1 MSDLYAFLN
10 PIETEEEKEVIV
22 SKRFVGKDGKP
33 QPFRI
38 KSLTQADNERITKA
52 ATRVYK
58 ENGQRME
65 KLDSVD
71 FGRRMVLEATIF
83 PNFADKALCERYKT
97 LDPAEV
103 PGKMLRAGE
112 YATLLRVIM
121 DFSGFNQDL
130 GAMEDA
136 AKN

>member
-38 KSLTQADNERITKA
+38 KALSQADNERITKA
-52 ATRVYK
+52 ATIVKK
-58 ENGQRME
+58 ENGQRVE
-65 KLDSVD
+65 RLDSVE
-71 FGRRMVLEATIF
+71 FGRRLVLEATIE
-83 PNFADKALCERYKT
+83 PNFSDKALCERYKT
-97 LDPAEV
+97 LNPAEV

-112 YATLLRVIM
+112 FAALLQEIM
-121 DFSGFNQDL
+121 KFSGFNE
-130 GAMEDA
+130 AAEDVEEA